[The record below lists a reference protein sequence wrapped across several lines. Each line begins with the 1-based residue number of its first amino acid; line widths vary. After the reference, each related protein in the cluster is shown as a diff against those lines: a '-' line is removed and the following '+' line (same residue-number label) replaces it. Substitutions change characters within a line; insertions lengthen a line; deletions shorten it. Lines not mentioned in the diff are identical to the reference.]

1 MAIPE
6 VKVAV
11 NDGNLGLAA
20 PSSARTHVKVGTSSA
35 GTANELVAISDLS
48 TLKATFGQGPLVE
61 AAAVALA
68 KAGGPV
74 LCMRVTG
81 SVPGAVGSLTATK
94 TGTATLVAAGAAYD
108 AYDLKI
114 VIAKGGATLAAG
126 TATFKYSLDGGRTY
140 SAELAV
146 PTSGEYAIPDS
157 NLTLTWTY
165 SAGTAFVAADYWTAA
180 CTAPGYSTTD
190 LANAVTPLLADPRTW
205 FMLHVVGPA
214 ADLAGARGVFAA
226 LATHMATAATGFR
239 YARALM
245 EAPEGIDSALVAN
258 TTGFGDLG
266 DTRVA
271 VAGGYYYVTSPISGR
286 FYRRS
291 VAWDAAARLSAV
303 PPSQDIGAVEDGPVP
318 GVYGLVRDERA
329 TPALHDARFITMRTH
344 VGRQGYY
351 LTRGL
356 VMAPAG
362 SDYALWTNCRVM
374 DIACATARDRALRF
388 LNAKVPVNA
397 NGTIQNGSAKAIEAY
412 IEAGLREAL
421 TQRGDAV
428 DVAVEVD
435 RTVNILSTGL
445 LKVRVRV
452 TPYGY
457 ASSIEVELGF
467 TSPALA
473 AAA

>member
-6 VKVAV
+6 VKVTV
-11 NDGNLGLAA
+11 QDGNLGLAA
-20 PSSARTHVKVGTSSA
+20 PSSARVQVKVGTSSA
-35 GTANELVAISDLS
+35 GTVNALVAISDLS
-48 TLKATFGQGPLVE
+48 TLKATFGAGPLVE
-61 AAAVALA
+61 AAALVLA

-81 SVPGAVGSLTATK
+81 SVAGAVGAVTPTQ
-94 TGTATLVAAGAAYD
+94 TGTATLAAAGAAYD
-108 AYDLKI
+108 AYDLKVVI
-114 VIAKGGATLAAG
+114 VKGGATLAAG
-126 TATFKYSLDGGRTY
+126 VATFKYSLDGGRTF

-146 PTSGEYAIPDS
+146 PASGVYAIPDS
-157 NLTLTWTY
+157 NITLTWTY
-165 SAGTAFVAADYWTAA
+165 VSGVAFAAGDYWTAA
-180 CTAPGYSTTD
+180 ATAPGYSTAD
-190 LANAVTPLLADPRTW
+190 LAAAVTPLLADPRTW

-214 ADLAGARGVFAA
+214 ADLAGGRGVFAA
-226 LATHMATAATGFR
+226 LATHMASAATGFR

-245 EAPEGIDSALVAN
+245 EAPEGLDSALIAN

-266 DTRVA
+266 DNRVS
-271 VAGGYYYVTSPISGR
+271 VAGGFYCVQSPISGR
-286 FYRRS
+286 FYKRS
-291 VAWDAAARLSAV
+291 IAWDAAARLSAV

-329 TPALHDARFITMRTH
+329 TPALHDARFTTMRTH

-351 LTRGL
+351 LTRGV
-356 VMAPAG
+356 VMAAAG
-362 SDYALWTNCRVM
+362 SDYGLWTNCRVM

-397 NGTIQNGSAKAIEAY
+397 NGTIQEGCAQAIEAY

-435 RTVNILSTGL
+435 RTVNILSSGL